1 MGLFCGG
8 LLGAFP
14 FQRPKE
20 SKVREFLTLKQYS
33 LTVYECVLKFT
44 KLSWYDSD
52 ILMDMRSRMT
62 LFFIGFSHIS
72 SKEGKATMIIENMDI
87 SRLMV
92 YVHKVDEENL
102 RDRKDFRN
110 KKANAKGTYFII
122 F

>member
-1 MGLFCGG
+1 MVIHMTSRVSPFVGG
-8 LLGAFP
+8 L
-14 FQRPKE
+14 
-20 SKVREFLTLKQYS
+20 
-33 LTVYECVLKFT
+33 
-44 KLSWYDSD
+44 
-52 ILMDMRSRMT
+52 SR
-62 LFFIGFSHIS
+62 LS
-72 SKEGKATMIIENMDI
+72 SKEARLLMIIGVMDI